1 MSGVSLTLN
10 GTSVFL
16 KSGKKKI
23 LTWCDN
29 RFAVS

>member
-23 LTWCDN
+23 TRCDN